1 MLHMLSSDLDIVG
14 GVTTLA
20 VWAAIGFG
28 VLFLLAFIYGA
39 LKNNTGIIGSLFNLL
54 ILLVRKFWWV
64 LVLMAFGYYFM
75 NTNAF

>member
-54 ILLVRKFWWV
+54 ILLVRNSGGCWFLWRSATT
-64 LVLMAFGYYFM
+64 L
-75 NTNAF
+75 